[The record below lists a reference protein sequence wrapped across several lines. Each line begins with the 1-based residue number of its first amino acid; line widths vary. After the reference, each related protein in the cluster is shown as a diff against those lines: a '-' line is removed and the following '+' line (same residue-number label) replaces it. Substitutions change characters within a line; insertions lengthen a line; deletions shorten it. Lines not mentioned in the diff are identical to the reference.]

1 MRKTANIHIP
11 TKPVSRATEVTGF
24 TFKSYDKNA
33 GVLRFEIKNQD
44 GSPTDLLGATVRLFM
59 YIYQAE
65 EKKEFPIFEN
75 QIITE
80 SYMQGIVKYPIP
92 DMLLSYEGKVDAN
105 IYIDFPDGSH
115 TDNLAF
121 TFNIEKSV
129 IDGDVQLNGEYYFK
143 DFKQLLEGVEQE
155 ATDAVNTALENVD
168 KTIQT
173 ANEKINNFVTR
184 ATEDIEETV
193 EEVTVQLQETKDEID
208 NISKNTA
215 SLQDDLTVL
224 EGKMNETNQQLGDLG
239 NLKRM
244 YSNSIDFGNYDYSGN
259 PNLLPPVS
267 AQNFTLGT
275 GGTATD
281 GDEGEIIFTLDGSN
295 TFIRHNTTLRMPAV
309 LPGETYTISAEIK
322 FHSGIVGDVSN
333 LRFTL
338 NYLPGGAVTLETARP
353 IEDTSRDKWIQI
365 SRTQIPNF
373 STTPPTQWY
382 LALQDVV
389 TANRITGTIS
399 LRNLK
404 IEKGSVVTADQP
416 NLLIAPY
423 QISKVP
429 LNANLGNKEQPF
441 PYSSNAWLFYAKD
454 MTENFIVGQPYT
466 LTLKGTKPTTQ
477 SFRVYITG
485 QESRCRIDDM
495 LPVEGVADTW
505 RITFTPT
512 ADNLTGSASP
522 SNLRI
527 YQMPSGTT
535 GAVKIDWLKIEK
547 GDTATPPITFYKYF
561 GEGLKDSDNP
571 NDYSWDI
578 TPEHTETELNDSVT
592 LSDPQEVPALKN
604 FTGGLQTEG
613 KEVATKEDTREI
625 TYSGTATVPTN
636 LTNNISEIVYV
647 FRRKGSIVTFFA
659 RVNVTSANELTS
671 LPNILALPTG
681 FKMSQEISTGVRLIP
696 IDVQPLYLHATNRRD
711 CAALV
716 EGTNLRFGS
725 LRAGNHYLSG
735 VWLTDDDWS
744 EN

>member
-59 YIYQAE
+59 YIYQGV
-65 EKKEFPIFEN
+65 EKKVFPIFEN

-92 DMLLSYEGKVDAN
+92 DMLLSYEGKVDAS

-121 TFNIEKSV
+121 TFNIEKSI

-173 ANEKINNFVTR
+173 ANEKINNFVTQ
-184 ATEDIEETV
+184 ATEDIAETV
-193 EEVTVQLQETKDEID
+193 EEVTAQLQETKDD
-208 NISKNTA
+208 MDKISKNTA

-244 YSNSIDFGNYDYSGN
+244 HSNSIDFGDYDYSGN
-259 PNLLPPVS
+259 HNLAITNS
-267 AQNFTLGT
+267 DTFKSGT
-275 GGTATD
+275 GGPVTYANGEYTVHMDGSGRLSRYNVNPETSAYLKDKTQYTMSCEIYVGSDYTGDVTQIFANYAYTD
-281 GDEGEIIFTLDGSN
+281 GGYSILQTSRLPSDAPRNTWITVRGTSTIDYQGSVPKVLYFTWQTVSN
-295 TFIRHNTTLRMPAV
+295 TVNPTGELKIR
-309 LPGETYTISAEIK
+309 K
-322 FHSGIVGDVSN
+322 
-333 LRFTL
+333 
-338 NYLPGGAVTLETARP
+338 
-353 IEDTSRDKWIQI
+353 
-365 SRTQIPNF
+365 
-373 STTPPTQWY
+373 
-382 LALQDVV
+382 
-389 TANRITGTIS
+389 
-399 LRNLK
+399 LK
-404 IEKGSVVTADQP
+404 IEEGAGATPHQP

-429 LNANLGNKEQPF
+429 LNANLANKEQPF

-535 GAVKIDWLKIEK
+535 GAVRIDWLKIEK

-561 GEGLKDSDNP
+561 GEGLKDSNNP

-578 TPEHTETELNDSVT
+578 TPEYTEKGLNDSVT

-681 FKMSQEISTGVRLIP
+681 FKMSQEISTGVRLVP

-735 VWLTDDDWS
+735 VWLTDDDWP

>member
-80 SYMQGIVKYPIP
+80 SYMQGIVKYSIP

-338 NYLPGGAVTLETARP
+338 NYLPGGAVSLETARP

-399 LRNLK
+399 LRKLK
-404 IEKGSVVTADQP
+404 IEKGSTVTPIQP
-416 NLLIAPY
+416 NLLLAPY
-423 QISKVP
+423 EISKVTLKP
-429 LNANLGNKEQPF
+429 NLADKSKIF
-441 PYSSNAWLFYAKD
+441 PITTSNYLVYDSKREGRWELGK
-454 MTENFIVGQPYT
+454 TYT
-466 LTLKGTKPTTQ
+466 ISIKGTKPNVQRFDIYLGAGTI
-477 SFRVYITG
+477 RVG
-485 QESRCRIDDM
+485 DM
-495 LPVEGVADTW
+495 KPVEGLSDTW
-505 RITFTPT
+505 QMTFTIT
-512 ADNLTGSASP
+512 EANVNA
-522 SNLRI
+522 
-527 YQMPSGTT
+527 
-535 GAVKIDWLKIEK
+535 GAVDILRVYQHPSTSVGNCVIEWLKLEE
-547 GDTATPPITFYKYF
+547 GDTATPNILQYKYF
-561 GEGLKDSDNP
+561 GEGLKDSNNP
-571 NDYSWDI
+571 YDYSWDI

-625 TYSGTATVPTN
+625 TYSGTATVPTD

-671 LPNILALPTG
+671 LPNILALRNG
-681 FKMSQEISTGVRLIP
+681 FKMSQEISTGVRMVP
-696 IDVQPLYLHATNRRD
+696 IDVQPLYLHETNRRD

-725 LRAGNHYLSG
+725 LRGGNHYLSG
-735 VWLTDDDWS
+735 VWLTDDDWP

>member
-295 TFIRHNTTLRMPAV
+295 TFIRHNTTQRMPAV

-322 FHSGIVGDVSN
+322 FHSDIVGDVSN

-338 NYLPGGAVTLETARP
+338 NYLPGGAVSLETARP
-353 IEDTSRDKWIQI
+353 IVDTSRDKWIQL

-373 STTPPTQWY
+373 STTPPAQWY

-404 IEKGSVVTADQP
+404 IEKGSAVTADQP

-423 QISKVP
+423 QISKIP
-429 LNANLGNKEQPF
+429 LNENLGNKSVTY
-441 PYSSNAWLFYAKD
+441 PYTTNEARLYD
-454 MTENFIVGQPYT
+454 YNNDENWIPNQPYVLRIKT
-466 LTLKGTKPTTQ
+466 HNRPTAGIDVFLGRYSGVNSVGRMQSVEALTDVYELK
-477 SFRVYITG
+477 
-485 QESRCRIDDM
+485 
-495 LPVEGVADTW
+495 
-505 RITFTPT
+505 FTPT
-512 ADNLTGSASP
+512 EDKILP
-522 SNLRI
+522 SN
-527 YQMPSGTT
+527 PSGLLIMQEP
-535 GAVKIDWLKIEK
+535 AREPISMKFEWLKIEK
-547 GDTATPPITFYKYF
+547 GDTATPPITSYKYF
-561 GEGLKDSDNP
+561 GEGLKDSNNP

-671 LPNILALPTG
+671 LPNILALPNG
-681 FKMSQEISTGVRLIP
+681 FKMSQEISTGVRLVP
-696 IDVQPLYLHATNRRD
+696 IDVQPLYLHETNRRD

-725 LRAGNHYLSG
+725 LRGGNHYLSG
-735 VWLTDDDWS
+735 VWLTDDDWP